1 MDCQLCQYD
10 DSFWQNLP
18 SGDLMDSKDRQI
30 IRALQRDGRMTNQDL
45 AEAVNLSPSPCLRR
59 VRNLE
64 ASGVI
69 RGYSADVDA
78 AAYGMAIT
86 VFVRIRLERHN
97 ETDVQSF
104 EGKVRR
110 MDEVLECHVLTG
122 AMDYQLRVLVPDLE
136 AYESFIRN
144 RIHPIGGIA
153 SIDTSFVYGTV
164 KKTAVFPPAS

>member
-1 MDCQLCQYD
+1 
-10 DSFWQNLP
+10 
-18 SGDLMDSKDRQI
+18 MDSKDRQI

-64 ASGVI
+64 TAGVI

-104 EGKVRR
+104 EGRVRR

-164 KKTAVFPPAS
+164 KRTAVFPPVS